1 MQELSTQ
8 IPRYVDRLGLKPGL
22 TGVAQI
28 LNGYDNEI
36 ESFRRK
42 VSYDLHYLQHC
53 SVWNDIKIL
62 IRTISV
68 VLTGSGAL

>member
-1 MQELSTQ
+1 MSRKSASSSAVT
-8 IPRYVDRLGLKPGL
+8 GL

-28 LNGYDNEI
+28 LNGYDNEL
-36 ESFRRK
+36 EGFRRK
-42 VSYDLHYLQHC
+42 VTYDLHYLQHC

-62 IRTISV
+62 VRTIAV